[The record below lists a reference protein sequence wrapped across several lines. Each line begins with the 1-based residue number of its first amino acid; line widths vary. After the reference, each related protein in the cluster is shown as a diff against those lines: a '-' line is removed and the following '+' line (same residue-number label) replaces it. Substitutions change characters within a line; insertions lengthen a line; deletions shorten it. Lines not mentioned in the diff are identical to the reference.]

1 MFVLI
6 AFPSSPQKLLQV
18 PCLGLSVVGIWSGK
32 ICDCRWWERETSPG
46 PVWACL
52 VILLFWNQKKKMEL
66 WVVIAPRSWGRLRAV
81 VAGYYTAGNRFIS
94 GILAV
99 LMEHPGLGASARVT
113 TSATKTIPML
123 PKHLSHKTESLRHI
137 WMLVLLSKNMDI
149 LFPYDWKRVHFYL
162 TSKSHSDLLA
172 ILYHRNLMKGKMES
186 IQIIV

>member
-1 MFVLI
+1 M
-6 AFPSSPQKLLQV
+6 SLLGNTTFLK
-18 PCLGLSVVGIWSGK
+18 P
-32 ICDCRWWERETSPG
+32 E
-46 PVWACL
+46 
-52 VILLFWNQKKKMEL
+52 KKMEL

-137 WMLVLLSKNMDI
+137 
-149 LFPYDWKRVHFYL
+149 
-162 TSKSHSDLLA
+162 
-172 ILYHRNLMKGKMES
+172 
-186 IQIIV
+186 